1 MLTSTAIISINPY
14 LFIGVL
20 LLFIILGN
28 LTATILGEK
37 RSRKN
42 KFVTLDQYD
51 NVLKTYI
58 MKTQKSIFTVAF
70 LLLLSFILPELLASL
85 PIVTTIAIK
94 LTLMTEFINQA
105 IKCGYMYHI
114 YSTLLNT
121 RRKTPSEK
129 EILIKR
135 LYTAEKPD

>member
-85 PIVTTIAIK
+85 PIVPTIAIK